1 MEIKLIATDNDAQR
15 LKTDSKLLLRDLK
28 LNLLLDIIAAGDE
41 ELRKISCKQMM
52 MPATQ
57 KSELSKRH
65 SVLRDAINHFDLFYK
80 IYQWACQ
87 ALDKIQT
94 YDDSTKLKY
103 NYIIPVPKKILTQVE
118 TALAALAYLEN
129 ISGSLRRENKFTSE
143 VLLSFC
149 REFTGYYTDNFL
161 KEVQAF
167 LHSLSI
173 LKKTDAVCVGAHLG
187 KGLKMSDMSLLRIL
201 DNEGSSE
208 EKKGLLSFVL
218 KSDKFH
224 EIKIENTTI
233 ENEVREIIDASLT
246 WILKTVSDFNYTV
259 KHQLEQ
265 LKYQFG
271 FYCGALNLYNFLKE
285 RGIKTCFPEFSE
297 GSKVLKVS
305 ELYDLFLVI
314 KDRSAVANS
323 ISYEGVSNYIITGVN
338 QGGKTTFLRS
348 FGTAQL
354 LAQSGYF
361 TPASQYVCNIY
372 QSIFTHFPED
382 EDSSLK
388 HGLLEQELL
397 KLHDI
402 VNRITPD
409 SLLLLNE
416 TFATT
421 TDYDAAYLA
430 KELLSGIGDSGITC
444 LFVTHNYEFSHSL
457 YRKKQNENV
466 FLRADREEGG
476 DRCFRLIEG
485 EPLKTG
491 HALDLYQEVMKES
504 SGS

>member
-1 MEIKLIATDNDAQR
+1 MEINLITTDNTVQR
-15 LKTDSKLLLRDLK
+15 FKTDSKLLLRDLK
-28 LNLLLDIIAAGDE
+28 LEQLLDVISDGDE
-41 ELRKISCKQMM
+41 ELRKISSKQLML
-52 MPATQ
+52 PATQ
-57 KSELSKRH
+57 KTELLKRH
-65 SVLRDAINHFDLFYK
+65 SVLRDAIKHPALFYE
-80 IYQWACQ
+80 IYHSSCQ

-103 NYIIPVPKKILTQVE
+103 NYIISVPKKILTQVE
-118 TALAALAYLEN
+118 TALAALTYLED
-129 ISGSLRRENKFTSE
+129 ISGRLRRENNFTAE

-149 REFTGYYTDNFL
+149 HEFTGYYTEHFL
-161 KEVQAF
+161 KEVQTF
-167 LHSLSI
+167 LQSLSV
-173 LKKTDAVCVGAHLG
+173 LKKTDAVSVGAHLG
-187 KGLKMSDMSLLRIL
+187 KGLKMTDMSLLRIL
-201 DNEGSSE
+201 DSESSSE
-208 EKKGLLSFVL
+208 EKKGLLSYVL
-218 KSDKFH
+218 KSDKCY
-224 EIKIENTTI
+224 EIRIENTTI

-259 KHQLEQ
+259 KHLLEQ
-265 LKYQFG
+265 LKFQFG
-271 FYCGALNLYNFLKE
+271 FYCGALNLYKFLE
-285 RGIKTCFPEFSE
+285 GRGIKICFPVFAED
-297 GSKVLKVS
+297 SKVLKVS
-305 ELYDLFLVI
+305 ELHDLFLVI
-314 KDRSAVANS
+314 KDNSAIANS

-361 TPASQYVCNIY
+361 TPAAQYVCNIY

-402 VNRITPD
+402 ITRIAPD

-430 KELLSGIGDSGITC
+430 KELLHGIEDSGITC

-457 YRKKQNENV
+457 YRKKHSENV
-466 FLRADREEGG
+466 FLRADREESG
-476 DRCFRLIEG
+476 DRCFRLSEG

-491 HALDLYQEVMKES
+491 YALDLYQEVMKEAS
-504 SGS
+504 R

>member
-1 MEIKLIATDNDAQR
+1 MEIKLITTDNTAQR

-28 LNLLLDIIAAGDE
+28 LDLLLDIISDGDE
-41 ELRKISCKQMM
+41 ELRKISSKQLM

-57 KSELSKRH
+57 KTELLKRH
-65 SVLRDAINHFDLFYK
+65 SVLKDAIKHSELFYE
-80 IYQWACQ
+80 IYHWACQ

-94 YDDSTKLKY
+94 YEDSTKLKY

-118 TALAALAYLEN
+118 TALAALTYLEN
-129 ISGSLRRENKFTSE
+129 ISGRLRNENNFTAE
-143 VLLSFC
+143 MLLSFC
-149 REFTGYYTDNFL
+149 REYTAYYTDNFL

-167 LHSLSI
+167 LHSLSV
-173 LKKTDAVCVGAHLG
+173 LKKTDAVSVGAHFG

-201 DNEGSSE
+201 DNENSSE

-218 KSDKFH
+218 KSDKYH

-246 WILKTVSDFNYTV
+246 WILKTISDFNYTV
-259 KHQLEQ
+259 KHLLEQ
-265 LKYQFG
+265 LKFQFG
-271 FYCGALNLYNFLKE
+271 FYCGALNLYKFLTE
-285 RGIKTCFPEFSE
+285 RGIKICFPEFSE
-297 GSKVLKVS
+297 NSKVLKVS
-305 ELYDLFLVI
+305 ELSDLFLVI
-314 KDRSAVANS
+314 TDHSAVANS

-361 TPASQYVCNIY
+361 TPARQYVCNIY
-372 QSIFTHFPED
+372 QSIFTHFPEE
-382 EDSSLK
+382 EDSGLK

-402 VNRITPD
+402 INRITPD

-430 KELLSGIGDSGITC
+430 KELLNGIGDSGITC

-457 YRKKQNENV
+457 YSKKHSENV
-466 FLRADREEGG
+466 FLRADREEAGE
-476 DRCFRLIEG
+476 RSFRLTEG

-491 HALDLYQEVMKES
+491 HALDLYQEVMK
-504 SGS
+504 